1 MRDTMPKPRRLLDL
15 DRTVPRSG
23 GVTIHAEF
31 GKPMDITSRRG
42 VGCRPAWQNFASRHV
57 TRPLVPS
64 LVSCRFGRRV
74 LRMGGGNDSWWGW
87 APLRRSVDD
96 PRPWRTGSDRVI
108 SPRSLVP
115 EF

>member
-57 TRPLVPS
+57 TRPLVP
-64 LVSCRFGRRV
+64 CRFGRRV
-74 LRMGGGNDSWWGW
+74 LGMEGGNDSWWGW
-87 APLRRSVDD
+87 ALCGGRWTIHGLGPPVQ
-96 PRPWRTGSDRVI
+96 TA
-108 SPRSLVP
+108 
-115 EF
+115 